1 MKRFAIGMLLAAG
14 TAAVFLF
21 VGMTR
26 TSEYRRLVE
35 TGDTI
40 EIDIPGRTINL
51 AVPDNELAARRETKG
66 ALPWKPAEHRTRAVS
81 TALKAYALLASSANR
96 GGVRIL
102 PGEE

>member
-1 MKRFAIGMLLAAG
+1 M
-14 TAAVFLF
+14 
-21 VGMTR
+21 
-26 TSEYRRLVE
+26 
-35 TGDTI
+35 
-40 EIDIPGRTINL
+40 
-51 AVPDNELAARRETKG
+51 PDNELAARRETKG